1 MKKNAK
7 LNCIDKILLMK
18 KKCRRNECVKV
29 NFYAFVMVNNSK
41 EVSF

>member
-18 KKCRRNECVKV
+18 KKTNAVI
-29 NFYAFVMVNNSK
+29 NLLISK
-41 EVSF
+41 H